1 MRAQVATATATL
13 LVLCLFGFQSKAQFD
28 KSEID
33 DLKADLLNYA
43 DSGCAN
49 ETYLKSASNLMGK
62 LSSPISNTITAEQA
76 KANDQLRDALSGVRG
91 ALMSSMMGDK
101 SSCPQKIRNGIKKL
115 NDLPIKSST
124 PKSSP
129 QTPNGVGTSQ

>member
-1 MRAQVATATATL
+1 MKSQVATATAL
-13 LVLCLFGFQSKAQFD
+13 LVLCLVGFQSKAQFNKAD
-28 KSEID
+28 ID

-49 ETYLKSASNLMGK
+49 ESYLKSATGIMGR
-62 LSSPISNTITAEQA
+62 LSSPISNTITPEQA

-101 SSCPQKIRNGIKKL
+101 SSCPQKIRDGVKKL
-115 NDLPIKSST
+115 SDLPIK
-124 PKSSP
+124 PSP
-129 QTPNGVGTSQ
+129 PRTAPQAPSGASAK